1 MTLAASELR
10 DRLGGVFAPIATP
23 FRSDEEL
30 DLDALSFNV
39 NLYAESGIFGLLVL
53 GSNGE
58 NRSVSEPEKLLVL
71 RTVAAAKG
79 SNQVVMAGAAYEAQR
94 DAERFFVEAA
104 AHGAEFGLLLA
115 PSYFRKMMTDEVL
128 FRYYV
133 GVAESSPIPL
143 LVYNAPGF
151 SGITMSVDLVGR
163 LAEHPNIVGMKD
175 SASSGIEQFLI
186 LESDTFH
193 VMAGS
198 ANFLFTAMLQ
208 GSIGGTVSLA
218 NVFPEIAQQLF
229 EYGRTGDRVAGTEHD
244 NKCRRLNKAISG
256 TYGVPG
262 VKAAMDMAGLRGG
275 YPRRP
280 LLPLTAEQRESL
292 RRVLVTEGVVDG

>member
-1 MTLAASELR
+1 MTLTASELR

-23 FRSDEEL
+23 FRLDEEL

-39 NLYAESGIFGLLVL
+39 NAYAESGILGLLVL

-58 NRSVSEPEKLLVL
+58 NRSVSESEKLLVL

-94 DAERFFVEAA
+94 DAERFFTEAA
-104 AHGAEFGLLLA
+104 DQGAEFGLLLA

-151 SGITMSVDLVGR
+151 SGITMSVDLVSR
-163 LAEHPNIVGMKD
+163 LSEHPNIVGMKD
-175 SASSGIEQFLI
+175 SASSGIEQFLV
-186 LESDTFH
+186 LESDSFH

-198 ANFLFTAMLQ
+198 ANFLFSAMLQ

-218 NVFPEIAQQLF
+218 NIFPEIAQQLF

-244 NKCRRLNKAISG
+244 NKCRTLNKAISG
-256 TYGVPG
+256 AYGVPG

>member
-1 MTLAASELR
+1 MTLSISGLR

-30 DLDALSFNV
+30 DLDALTFNV
-39 NLYAESGIFGLLVL
+39 NAYARSGILGLLVL

-58 NRSVSEPEKLLVL
+58 NRSVSESEKLLVI
-71 RTVAAAKG
+71 RTVAASKG
-79 SNQVVMAGAAYEAQR
+79 AGQVIMAGAAYEAQR
-94 DAERFFVEAA
+94 DAERFFSDAA
-104 AHGAEFGLLLA
+104 GCGADFGLLLA
-115 PSYFRKMMTDEVL
+115 PSYFRKMMTDDVL
-128 FRYYV
+128 FRYYS
-133 GVAESSPIPL
+133 GVADGSPIPL

-151 SGITMSVDLVGR
+151 SGITMSVELVGR

-175 SASSGIEQFLI
+175 SASSGIEEFLA
-186 LESDTFH
+186 LERDTFH

-229 EYGRTGDRVAGTEHD
+229 EYGRAGDRVAGAAHD
-244 NKCRRLNKAISG
+244 AKCRRLNQAISG
-256 TYGVPG
+256 TFGVPG
-262 VKAAMDMAGLRGG
+262 VKSAMDIVGLRGG
-275 YPRRP
+275 FPRRP
-280 LLPLTAEQRESL
+280 LLPLTAEQRDLL

>member
-1 MTLAASELR
+1 LAAFELR

>member
-1 MTLAASELR
+1 
-10 DRLGGVFAPIATP
+10 
-23 FRSDEEL
+23 
-30 DLDALSFNV
+30 
-39 NLYAESGIFGLLVL
+39 
-53 GSNGE
+53 
-58 NRSVSEPEKLLVL
+58 
-71 RTVAAAKG
+71 
-79 SNQVVMAGAAYEAQR
+79 
-94 DAERFFVEAA
+94 
-104 AHGAEFGLLLA
+104 
-115 PSYFRKMMTDEVL
+115 
-128 FRYYV
+128 
-133 GVAESSPIPL
+133 
-143 LVYNAPGF
+143 
-151 SGITMSVDLVGR
+151 
-163 LAEHPNIVGMKD
+163 MKD